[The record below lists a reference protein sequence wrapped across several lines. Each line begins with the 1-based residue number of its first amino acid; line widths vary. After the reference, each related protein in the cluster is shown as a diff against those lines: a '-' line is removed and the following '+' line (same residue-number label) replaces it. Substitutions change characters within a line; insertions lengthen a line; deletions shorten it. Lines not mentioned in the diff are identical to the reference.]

1 MLIARK
7 MIKWSQLFRNNRLF
21 LIFLLCWTALFFGL
35 RTVQHLSFGTNT
47 YDLSIYDY
55 MMSYTLQGEFMPEPF
70 HGYWGSHFAMHATPI
85 LFLLVPFYL
94 LFDGPLFLL
103 YIQVLAGAL
112 SALVLYIIA
121 KQVLGGKYIPALIAI
136 IFLLYRPFLN
146 VLMFDFHP
154 EIFFPLLL
162 FSAYYF
168 IAIKKRLLLYFIF
181 ITLALFI
188 KEDIPI
194 FLFFFGIFLFIK
206 LKEDK
211 KIGLI
216 TSGTAILYFILV
228 LEFVIPHFRDQVG
241 IGRKF
246 EYYGLWGD
254 LGNNIFEV
262 AKNFILNAPSILAS
276 LPWGEIGSSLFNIF
290 AALLFIPLFS
300 PFILLAVPPIGI
312 LASSQS
318 PVMHGFGLHYFAN
331 ILPFLFLAFVYGLK
345 NIGVRLNRRKKS
357 KKIFVAI
364 CVSICLITLANTK
377 WELLK
382 PSRYSGL
389 EDYKALK
396 KVIESIP
403 RDTSVASLSSI
414 IPHIPKRKNIV
425 MLPQTAD
432 AEFILVHSG
441 LNHWPFSEEEFARFL
456 ENLESDEN
464 YVCILSDDR
473 IQLFRKNPID

>member
-1 MLIARK
+1 MK
-7 MIKWSQLFRNNRLF
+7 KWSQLFRDNRLF
-21 LIFLLCWTALFFGL
+21 LMFLLCWIALFSGL
-35 RTVQHLSFGTNT
+35 RTIQHLSFGTNT

-70 HGYWGSHFAMHATPI
+70 HGYWGSHFAMHSTPI

-103 YIQVLAGAL
+103 YIQVLAGAF
-112 SALVLYIIA
+112 SALVLYVIA
-121 KQVLGGKYIPALIAI
+121 KRIFSDKYIPALIAI
-136 IFLLYRPFLN
+136 TFLLYRPFLN

-154 EIFFPLLL
+154 EIFFPLFL

-168 IAIKKRLLLYFIF
+168 IAIKKRLYLYFIF
-181 ITLALFI
+181 MTLSLFI

-194 FLFFFGIFLFIK
+194 FLFFFGIFLFFK

-216 TSGTAILYFILV
+216 TSGVAIIYFILV

-241 IGRKF
+241 IGRRF
-246 EYYGLWGD
+246 EYFGLWGD

-262 AKNFILNAPSILAS
+262 AKNLILNAPSILVS
-276 LPWGEIGSSLFNIF
+276 LPWGEIGSNLFNIF
-290 AALLFIPLFS
+290 AALLFIPLFT
-300 PFILLAVPPIGI
+300 PFIVLAVPPIGI

-318 PVMHGFGLHYFAN
+318 PIMHGFGLHYFAN

-345 NIGVRLNRRKKS
+345 NVELWLSRWKKT

-364 CVSICLITLANTK
+364 CVLICSINLANTK

-382 PSRYSGL
+382 SSRYQCL
-389 EDYKALK
+389 KDYKAVK
-396 KVIESIP
+396 KVIATIP
-403 RDTSVASLSSI
+403 TDSSVASLSSI

-425 MLPQTAD
+425 MLPQINDAD
-432 AEFILVHSG
+432 YILVHSDI
-441 LNHWPFSEEEFARFL
+441 NHWPLSEEEFVRL
-456 ENLESDEN
+456 MEKLESDGN
-464 YVCILSDDR
+464 YICILDGQR
-473 IQLFRKNPID
+473 IQLFRKKPID